1 MQRARPVPALAL
13 GGLLA
18 LALAACSAGTEPG
31 WTFAPT
37 PSPTVAPSAAPSG
50 SAAPSAAPSG
60 SGAPSVAPSG
70 GAPSVAPSGGT
81 GGTVLTEVAS
91 GVQFQ
96 TTSLQAPANQPFQI
110 AFDNQDASIPHDI
123 EIADGTSKLLFV
135 GDTVTGVAQ
144 TTYNVPPLPA
154 GTYKF
159 LCKWHPNMVGEL
171 KVQ

>member
-1 MQRARPVPALAL
+1 MHRARLVPSLAL
-13 GGLLA
+13 GSLLA
-18 LALAACSAGTEPG
+18 IAVAACSAGAEPG

-37 PSPTVAPSAAPSG
+37 PTPTIAPSVAPSG
-50 SAAPSAAPSG
+50 SAAPSAPSG
-60 SGAPSVAPSG
+60 SGAPSAG
-70 GAPSVAPSGGT
+70 PSGGT

-96 TTSLQAPANQPFQI
+96 TTSLQAPADKPFQI

-123 EIADGTSKLLFV
+123 EIADGSNKLLFV
-135 GDTVTGVAQ
+135 GDTITGVAQ
-144 TTYNVPPLPA
+144 ITYNVPALPA
-154 GTYKF
+154 ATYKF

>member
-1 MQRARPVPALAL
+1 MHRARLAPALAI
-13 GGLLA
+13 GAFLA
-18 LALAACSAGTEPG
+18 IAVAACSAGAEPG

-37 PSPTVAPSAAPSG
+37 PTPTVAPSVAPSG

-60 SGAPSVAPSG
+60 SGAPSA
-70 GAPSVAPSGGT
+70 APSGGT
-81 GGTVLTEVAS
+81 GGTVVTEVAS

-123 EIADGTSKLLFV
+123 EIADGTNRLLFV
-135 GDTVTGVAQ
+135 GDTITGVAQ
-144 TTYNVPPLPA
+144 TTYNVPALPA

>member
-1 MQRARPVPALAL
+1 MHRARLVPALAL

-18 LALAACSAGTEPG
+18 IALAACSAGAESG

-37 PSPTVAPSAAPSG
+37 PSPTVAPSVAPSG

-60 SGAPSVAPSG
+60 SGAPSA
-70 GAPSVAPSGGT
+70 APSGGT
-81 GGTVLTEVAS
+81 GGTVLTEVAT

-96 TTSLQAPANQPFQI
+96 TTDLQAPANQPFQI

-123 EIADGTSKLLFV
+123 EIADGTNKLLFV
-135 GDTVTGVAQ
+135 GDTITGVAQ
-144 TTYNVPPLPA
+144 ITYNVPSLPA